1 MENRHQLKSL
11 FFFFKSV
18 LDGHSCPSHPNP
30 DLDCVWIWILCWM
43 AHNKSIHMQ
52 LTKCKLTETPATVSL
67 FPQTNNIGEQR
78 FGRQAQ
84 FPLESYSAIFTQS
97 RSAERPFPG
106 LLSIHK
112 YVTELKVSTLQ
123 NEVVWM
129 SGEMG
134 LQKIHSNFV
143 SRQFT
148 FGPVMIW
155 VFLLMG
161 EI

>member
-1 MENRHQLKSL
+1 MENRHQLENL
-11 FFFFKSV
+11 NFFSGF
-18 LDGHSCPSHPNP
+18 DGHSRGPQSHPAQDWGRTWN
-30 DLDCVWIWILCWM
+30 CVTM
-43 AHNKSIHMQ
+43 QHSKSIHMQ
-52 LTKCKLTETPATVSL
+52 LPKRKWTKPPATAFL
-67 FPQTNNIGEQR
+67 FSRSNNIGEQR
-78 FGRQAQ
+78 FERQTQLLLAYC
-84 FPLESYSAIFTQS
+84 FDPFTPS
-97 RSAERPFPG
+97 RSAERPFAG
-106 LLSIHK
+106 LISIYK

>member
-11 FFFFKSV
+11 FFFFSG
-18 LDGHSCPSHPNP
+18 LDTHSCPSHPSP
-30 DLDCVWIWILCWM
+30 DLTCVWTWILCWM
-43 AHNKSIHMQ
+43 AHNKSIHVQ
-52 LTKCKLTETPATVSL
+52 LTKCKLTEIPATVSL

-78 FGRQAQ
+78 FGRQTQ
-84 FPLESYSAIFTQS
+84 FPLESYFATFMQS
-97 RSAERPFPG
+97 GSAERPFPG

-112 YVTELKVSTLQ
+112 YVPELKVSTLQ